1 MWGNL
6 IVLLFFKKFD
16 ILLLQTF
23 YIMIVLFCAHND
35 FISCNFHFQ
44 YYNDFFL
51 ISLQNVVPF
60 RDSVLTK
67 LLKNAL
73 GGNSKTIM
81 VKTLFRSKLKYEF
94 IYFFKLLRILL
105 FIYKDF
111 LTFKSINLN
120 N

>member
-1 MWGNL
+1 MRVHFVANIIFNKTGHWYYFKFLNSQKLQALELDLFDPERQMKGNL

-35 FISCNFHFQ
+35 FIFCNFHFQ
-44 YYNDFFL
+44 YYNGFFL

-67 LLKNAL
+67 LLK
-73 GGNSKTIM
+73 I
-81 VKTLFRSKLKYEF
+81 V
-94 IYFFKLLRILL
+94 
-105 FIYKDF
+105 
-111 LTFKSINLN
+111 
-120 N
+120 